1 MPPVKK
7 CYLLFILALCF
18 ICPGRAGQPISI
30 AVVPLDYDQPEM
42 MESIVSAI
50 NSCYNA
56 QVSVLPV
63 QKLPPEAFY
72 RPRQRYRADK
82 LLDYLGNNV
91 EEKYQKVLGITGRD
105 ISATKGDIYD
115 WGIFGL
121 GSLGGRACVVST
133 FRLQGKAGRKLLEQR
148 IAKVVNHEL
157 GHTFGL
163 DHCPNFGCLM
173 EDAEG
178 TIKTVDRESG
188 SFCEQCRKKLGD
200 IVK

>member
-1 MPPVKK
+1 MKR
-7 CYLLFILALCF
+7 LLLAVAFMVCF
-18 ICPGRAGQPISI
+18 ISPGWSGQPVST
-30 AVVPLDYDQPEM
+30 AVAPLDYNQPKM
-42 MESIVSAI
+42 VDFVVSAI

-56 QVSVLPV
+56 QVTVLSR
-63 QKLPPEAFY
+63 QKLPLASFY

-82 LLDYLGNNV
+82 ILDHLATSIDG
-91 EEKYQKVLGITGRD
+91 KYQKVLGITGRD
-105 ISATKGDIYD
+105 ISTTKGDIYD

-133 FRLQGKAGRKLLEQR
+133 FRLKGKANADLLEQR

-163 DHCPNFGCLM
+163 DHCPALGCLM
-173 EDAEG
+173 EDAGG

-188 SFCEQCRKKLGD
+188 SFCRECRNKLGD
-200 IVK
+200 IIK